1 MPPIVV
7 PLAMTSSQGDQQVFS
22 LRTLHRVAEHGSF
35 LTYDF
40 SDDADSV
47 IAGLE
52 ASCPDSFANQTIP
65 TLSSDQC
72 DMLNDYLDLCNTIH
86 AQSSVFHEVH
96 SASDDLQ
103 SNIDYAMFLLTKGTE
118 TAPILRT
125 ILPKL
130 QDTVGNSAGNCSDV
144 EPAEINVSYD
154 QMPLSVRNYLF
165 SPYLFVHTSKVAFKV
180 TDKKMSTWFVT
191 TGPPQLVQATL
202 TSIVRPDGVT
212 ITNTDEQYLTL
223 FSSLTDLDTV
233 IYASIDSMYSEL
245 IVDLPM
251 CPDYFLVAY
260 LQPIFI
266 PHDSVITGDSSGASI
281 TPVNLMETGIT
292 FQLRNNWVDIN
303 NFLAPGLST
312 CAFPTVLSDEDAA
325 TLEWVVTKMNQI
337 KWSSTISQTPKT
349 KTTSATVT
357 EIYEEYV
364 SLMKAE
370 RNEAY
375 AAEMS
380 RLVMSYIDGVID
392 FNPLLFGLV
401 CLSFISSKLIY
412 VLLKYINLVFDPPLG
427 LLRSL
432 GLPEAFPVLHNLTSV
447 TDCIYGIDYVY
458 SNIIDDKERLEQ
470 TTRPLSVLKNNRPG
484 HSLQYN
490 KHYRTYYSSFFL
502 PTYQNFTRTQSLS
515 VPLYNIFARDVVST
529 KQRRFIP
536 LNELSLMEGKAP
548 HDIIYVDGTR
558 PIKFIKDGNGIQ
570 LVEISI
576 RDRTDTNIPIRVPHD
591 LYQNVVNMVDRSAS
605 TEQCRA
611 ELQRIIEGQF
621 KLSKQLNGERNYNS
635 TRAITYQKR
644 QKAAKQSATD
654 EEGHSDNSLNST
666 TSPTCLTASLD
677 HGKISSTKKV
687 TQDSSFIPILCEP
700 RDTAVLL
707 SGATDISTTMVGP
720 ICHACF
726 NAQAASSNILG
737 VIQTM
742 IDESIFTYQDVLGAT
757 PPSLVHFDGRKD
769 TTNNPAQTEVICDDS
784 TDPTSLVTKT
794 TDDKLELVVDDQKL
808 YSYRD
813 IAIVRASCNPSVT
826 VTDLD
831 SYRDICIQFSL
842 MIERSRLCVYFPSFT
857 YHDYISLGLYN
868 NKLHY
873 LHTNSGFHLG
883 FLRFLFDSAFT
894 TEIDRFSGN
903 SLGTS
908 TTQSSSHAF
917 CVTDDLIRLV
927 QASDC
932 ENYAPVLIDLFNK
945 FVLLNTYFIS
955 RNISFINP
963 VFSILDATCSSQ
975 LATESSNNEHQ
986 DPSECPD
993 PFASDFIDP
1002 ASFITLS
1009 VGDTSSSSHPINSA
1023 NSLVQLFS
1031 PFQHHG
1037 DYTNQSAL
1045 VYAILTLRF
1054 LTTFMGG
1061 SLALQ
1066 EAIRLYT
1073 IAASYCMISSIPPL
1087 KCSVNLAEVNS
1098 DSNALL
1104 DETMTLCG
1112 SKSSILLIN
1121 EHNRHLGF
1129 SESAQ
1134 ALSLVDH
1141 FNEDILHG
1149 GYKAT
1154 INNTFTPLSP
1164 FLLSKEYC
1172 PSVVQDSYIHTN
1184 LRSLQYIRWLSGSN
1198 SFRPHT
1204 FEESDS
1210 AGYDSAVAYIKDSA
1224 NITDQVSQAFL
1235 LEGSMRRKI
1244 ESWPHYGVSYRV
1256 CPNYDASVNG
1266 TALPSAKMVI
1276 WSKDDI
1282 PTDYMSSK
1290 LLADS
1295 VFNRGKYVTIPYGSE
1310 SYGSVNPHELGAA
1323 ANESKQSA
1331 KASSA
1336 EHDKKKDSKA
1346 KNMDAD
1352 RELDSLADTLSLI
1365 KQIQLNPAYPCDAS
1379 AFTALYTS
1387 TDRPVTIKYHFMAT
1401 TGQEASMHHIEE
1413 EQICFG
1419 MLRVYINALL
1429 RILIE
1434 WIAIYAPS
1442 LLCYYDVSLSATAAS
1457 APPDNT
1463 RFCPFGF
1470 NRFVSSALL
1479 EDEAEYAAGTLLKK
1493 DLVSESIASKDRA
1506 NTPTIL
1512 CSPFL
1517 ASSLKE
1523 DLSAGKEC
1531 PWQQDSQPAMSLA
1544 QYFSEADQ
1552 AGSAD
1557 DVQTRIGRKSLYSD
1571 QFLSDHASV
1580 LASYRKI
1587 ESAMA
1592 TDKILSAT
1600 DIVNSTDR
1608 SLRFLAYPYIVF
1620 PVNNTTHY
1628 SRIYSKDRF
1637 QESDW
1642 SQLSPP
1648 PPRIHTTLQ
1657 FFICQV
1663 YTGSDVL
1670 FSLFTEPLI
1679 TVPLLARTMQN
1690 LLSRAMLA
1698 EQRASY
1704 VWRTICPDSH
1714 FTNCDQSYM
1723 CMSSWDK
1730 KVLTPKA
1737 ILQDFKR
1744 RNNDLIQG
1752 LDPELWPI
1760 TLDPSHMHLGRLVY
1774 PSYYR
1779 ASSNLEDQ
1787 AALFNRWGSGMIS
1800 TLISSGTRNLQNEP
1814 QSTLL
1819 INFIPRINPYR
1830 ISHEFLQKSQL
1841 IVPGIIS
1848 PSYATAELVRLY
1860 RTYFFS
1866 MDEEFVRLVLCRS
1879 SMLFSCITTG
1889 FTTKTNQSVYD
1900 LCGSNPVSEDIYY
1913 FATLGYKHL
1922 QNAVNTKQYTY
1933 PAPISLLDIEQVIS
1947 GIELT
1952 YSSYV
1957 SNQKYSE
1964 YHYTD
1969 EERKSLLEK
1978 ISLFELDHKGIV
1990 KKTEALLSG
1999 NVFFHSYDL
2008 VMKSSLQ
2015 DISSLRRHAFMPC
2028 VTPRSYKFLLNLLM
2042 IDTDEDLDEPGF
2054 RNTNSA
2060 TLIGSLG
2067 SLTADGCKNVL
2078 LFEIIPAMLLNHE
2091 SGDWAHSSIDP
2102 EKPVYKMICS
2112 DIYIILRLVSI
2123 ICTRIEFCLQIL
2135 ERVPSDCRQVGKY
2148 GTRSMT
2154 PFPLSQYNGRCA
2166 AGTLFGYDDLDYST
2180 PCGNRIFY
2188 SSNQYFQ
2195 LSDTYSLS
2203 RCRCGAI
2210 RCPYCGG
2217 LGSNMGLISGSY
2229 LPGGTSQYVELQSG
2243 SSNGI
2248 FSSKI
2253 RTSGACAEDKEACP
2267 DTYGL
2272 PSCLHDN
2279 YSEDEC
2285 LLNTSNSKTY
2295 HCYPVTQ
2302 TLLYKLQP
2310 ALPLPFNLLET
2321 LSVLP
2326 QTTSLPD
2333 HNGMVQDIS
2342 ARASA
2347 GSKQTRGY
2355 KGTYQS
2361 HRWAKQD
2368 YSGDFINEEGKST
2381 KAGAQQLL
2389 ERAKLLCQQPA
2400 ICAGE
2405 GYPVGNYGERLVD
2418 LVHHLPPLD
2427 AYTFRALS
2435 TSSEYATNRFV
2446 QEYLNSSLGHESV
2459 CVSSAEKDYN
2469 PDTAISSTVVLN
2481 EDMYTPPA
2489 TDLCS
2494 YFQGHRYARILDCDE
2509 ISDPVL
2515 TYLFDPNIFSHVYLY
2530 QPPPDFDSLPA
2541 DEVFKEL
2548 RDRQFQKYHRDSLWP
2563 LEQHILPSHIQKR
2576 PGTLPTSA
2584 DFRGELLFLLRL
2596 MQMHVHQTKEG
2607 VLSSEFTP
2615 YMYGLLGLYAYPLL
2629 NLRRPITT
2637 LLRRLESFC
2646 ARIGTTSMNINYL
2659 SLYRPSKTN
2668 IQSPR
2673 STILFLFL
2681 VFATR
2686 LPSPYGNL
2694 LPLSLPSTAS
2704 PSDELMIIVENTG
2717 GLARFSGITNTDSK

>member
-1 MPPIVV
+1 MPPTVV

-22 LRTLHRVAEHGSF
+22 LRTLRRVAEHGSF

-47 IAGLE
+47 ITGLE
-52 ASCPDSFANQTIP
+52 FSCPDSFTNQSVP

-72 DMLNDYLDLCNTIH
+72 DMLENYLDLCDTIH
-86 AQSSVFHEVH
+86 AQSSISHKVH
-96 SASDDLQ
+96 NTSDDLQ
-103 SNIDYAMFLLTKGTE
+103 SNIDHAMFLLTKGTE

-130 QDTVGNSAGNCSDV
+130 QDTVGNSISTCFDMD
-144 EPAEINVSYD
+144 PAEINVSYD
-154 QMPLSVRNYLF
+154 QVSLSARDYLF
-165 SPYLFVHTSKVAFKV
+165 SPYLFVHTAKITYKL
-180 TDKKMSTWFVT
+180 TDKRMSTWFIT
-191 TGPPQLVQATL
+191 SGSPQLVQATL
-202 TSIVRPDGVT
+202 TSVVRPDGVT
-212 ITNTDEQYLTL
+212 FTNTDEQYLTL
-223 FSSLTDLDTV
+223 FSSLTDLDV
-233 IYASIDSMYSEL
+233 AIYASIDSIYSEL
-245 IVDLPM
+245 IVDLPAR
-251 CPDYFLVAY
+251 PDYFLAAY
-260 LQPIFI
+260 MQPVFV
-266 PHDSVITGDSSGASI
+266 PHDHAITVDSVGAAA
-281 TPVNLMETGIT
+281 TPADFLATGID
-292 FQLRNNWVDIN
+292 FQLKNGWVDVD

-312 CAFPTVLSDEDAA
+312 CAFPTVLSDEDTAA
-325 TLEWVVTKMNQI
+325 LEWTTAKMSQI
-337 KWSSTISQTPKT
+337 KWNTTLSQSPRAKNTSKTI
-349 KTTSATVT
+349 A
-357 EIYEEYV
+357 EAYDEYL
-364 SLMKAE
+364 SLMKTE

-375 AAEMS
+375 ATEMS
-380 RLVMSYIDGVID
+380 RLIMSYVDGVID
-392 FNPLLFGLV
+392 FNPLLFGLI

-412 VLLKYINLVFDPPLG
+412 ALLKYINLVFDPPLG

-432 GLPEAFPVLHNLTSV
+432 GLPEAFPILHNLTSIV
-447 TDCIYGIDYVY
+447 DCVYGIDYVY

-470 TTRPLSVLKNNRPG
+470 AVRPLSVLKNNRPG

-502 PTYQNFTRTQSLS
+502 PTYQSFTRTQSLS
-515 VPLYNIFARDVVST
+515 VPLYNIFARDTVST

-548 HDIIYVDGTR
+548 HDIIYVDGSQ

-576 RDRTDTNIPIRVPHD
+576 RDRTDTNIPIRVPQD
-591 LYQNVVNMVDRSAS
+591 LYQNIVSAADRGAS
-605 TEQCRA
+605 TEQFRA

-621 KLSKQLNGERNYNS
+621 KLAKQLSGERNYNS
-635 TRAITYQKR
+635 TRAVAYQKR
-644 QKAAKQSATD
+644 QKTAKSSVTD

-666 TSPTCLTASLD
+666 NSSVCLTTPLD
-677 HGKISSTKKV
+677 HGKASFSKKAPQN
-687 TQDSSFIPILCEP
+687 TSFVPILCEP
-700 RDTAVLL
+700 RDASVLL
-707 SGATDISTTMVGP
+707 SGATDTSTSMIGP

-726 NAQAASSNILG
+726 NAQTAASNILG

-742 IDESIFTYQDVLGAT
+742 IDEGFFTYQDVFIQTSA
-757 PPSLVHFDGRKD
+757 SLAKSDDQKD
-769 TTNNPAQTEVICDDS
+769 AADSHAPTETLCEDS
-784 TDPTSLVTKT
+784 TDTASLFTKT
-794 TDDKLELVVDDQKL
+794 TEDRPDIAVDDQKL

-813 IAIVRASCNPSVT
+813 IAIVKTSCNPLVT

-831 SYRDICIQFSL
+831 SYRDICIQLSH
-842 MIERSRLCVYFPSFT
+842 MVERSRLCVYFPTFT

-868 NKLHY
+868 NKIHY
-873 LHTNSGFHLG
+873 IHTNPALHLG
-883 FLRFLFDSAFT
+883 LLRFLFDSNFT
-894 TEIDRFSGN
+894 REIDRFLANPSDVFDA
-903 SLGTS
+903 
-908 TTQSSSHAF
+908 QSVSHTISIA
-917 CVTDDLIRLV
+917 DDLTKIV
-927 QASDC
+927 QTN
-932 ENYAPVLIDLFNK
+932 NYAHTLTELFNK
-945 FVLLNTYFIS
+945 LVLSNDYFVSRHISLTKSAFSSFDANYGDQSLIEPPSRELPEISGHIDPFSLDFVDPESFIS
-955 RNISFINP
+955 ISI
-963 VFSILDATCSSQ
+963 
-975 LATESSNNEHQ
+975 
-986 DPSECPD
+986 
-993 PFASDFIDP
+993 
-1002 ASFITLS
+1002 
-1009 VGDTSSSSHPINSA
+1009 GDTSDAVHLTNFPGPV
-1023 NSLVQLFS
+1023 VQLFG
-1031 PFQHHG
+1031 PFKRHG

-1045 VYAILTLRF
+1045 IYAVLTLRF

-1061 SLALQ
+1061 SQALQ
-1066 EAIRLYT
+1066 EALRFYT
-1073 IAASYCMISSIPPL
+1073 IASNYC
-1087 KCSVNLAEVNS
+1087 
-1098 DSNALL
+1098 LL
-1104 DETMTLCG
+1104 
-1112 SKSSILLIN
+1112 SSILPPRHLSKSMEAGSISGTLLDSTSALWDPKPAN
-1121 EHNRHLGF
+1121 LFSSEHNIQLGS
-1129 SESAQ
+1129 SETREG
-1134 ALSLVDH
+1134 LNLVTH
-1141 FNEDILHG
+1141 FNRDTLYE

-1154 INNTFTPLSP
+1154 INAAFTPLSP
-1164 FLLSKEYC
+1164 FLLSKEYY
-1172 PSVVQDSYIHTN
+1172 PSIVQDSYVHTN

-1210 AGYDSAVAYIKDSA
+1210 TGYDSAVTYIKESA
-1224 NITDQVSQAFL
+1224 NITDKESQEFL

-1256 CPNYDASVNG
+1256 CPNYDTSVNKTVPASTG
-1266 TALPSAKMVI
+1266 MVV

-1310 SYGSVNPHELGAA
+1310 SYGSVNPHELGTAT
-1323 ANESKQSA
+1323 NDSKQST
-1331 KASSA
+1331 KPPSA

-1346 KNMDAD
+1346 KSIDID
-1352 RELDSLADTLSLI
+1352 REPEYLVDPLSFI
-1365 KQIQLNPAYPCDAS
+1365 KHIQLDPTFSYDSS

-1387 TDRPVTIKYHFMAT
+1387 VDRPVTIKYHFMAT

-1429 RILIE
+1429 RVLIE

-1442 LLCYYDVSLSATAAS
+1442 LLAYYDVSLSSTAAS
-1457 APPDNT
+1457 SPPDNT

-1470 NRFVSSALL
+1470 DRFASSAVFG
-1479 EDEAEYAAGTLLKK
+1479 DDADSGTGTVPRKDPIPEYG
-1493 DLVSESIASKDRA
+1493 ASKDR
-1506 NTPTIL
+1506 NNPPTVL
-1512 CSPFL
+1512 CPPF
-1517 ASSLKE
+1517 SINSIIE
-1523 DLSAGKEC
+1523 DISAGRDSPQRNTGQDTVSLEMYFNESDRTSNIDAVQEC
-1531 PWQQDSQPAMSLA
+1531 
-1544 QYFSEADQ
+1544 
-1552 AGSAD
+1552 
-1557 DVQTRIGRKSLYSD
+1557 IGRKSLYSN
-1571 QFLSDHASV
+1571 QFLSDHASI
-1580 LASYRKI
+1580 LASYKRI
-1587 ESAMA
+1587 EIAVA
-1592 TDKILSAT
+1592 TDEILSKAG
-1600 DIVNSTDR
+1600 IVNNIDR
-1608 SLRFLAYPYIVF
+1608 SLRFLSYPYIVF
-1620 PVNNTTHY
+1620 PISNTAHY

-1637 QESDW
+1637 QENDW
-1642 SQLSPP
+1642 SQFSPP

-1714 FTNCDQSYM
+1714 FTNCDQSFI

-1737 ILQDFKR
+1737 ILQDFRR

-1774 PSYYR
+1774 PGYYNPT
-1779 ASSNLEDQ
+1779 SGPGDQ
-1787 AALFNRWGSGMIS
+1787 ANLFNRWGSGPLN
-1800 TLISSGTRNLQNEP
+1800 TLISSSTRNVQSEP
-1814 QSTLL
+1814 QSSLL

-1830 ISHEFLQKSQL
+1830 ISRSLLQKSQL

-1848 PSYATAELVRLY
+1848 PNYATAELVRLY

-1889 FTTKTNQSVYD
+1889 FNTKTNQSVYD
-1900 LCGSNPVSEDIYY
+1900 LCGSNPISEDIYY

-1922 QNAVNTKQYTY
+1922 QNTVNTKQYTY

-1952 YSSYV
+1952 YSSYI
-1957 SNQKYSE
+1957 SKQKCSE

-1969 EERKSLLEK
+1969 EEKKHLLEK
-1978 ISLFELDHKGIV
+1978 ISLFELDHEGIV
-1990 KKTEALLSG
+1990 KKTQALLSE
-1999 NVFFHSYDL
+1999 NVFFHSYDIL
-2008 VMKSSLQ
+2008 MKSSLQ
-2015 DISSLRRHAFMPC
+2015 DISSLRRHALMPC

-2042 IDTDEDLDEPGF
+2042 VDTDEDLEEPGF

-2067 SLTADGCKNVL
+2067 SLTSDGCKNVL
-2078 LFEIIPAMLLNHE
+2078 LFEILPAMILNHE

-2102 EKPVYKMICS
+2102 EKPVYKLICS
-2112 DIYIILRLVSI
+2112 DLYIILRLVSI
-2123 ICTRIEFCLQIL
+2123 ICTRIEFCLQVL

-2148 GTRSMT
+2148 GTRSMA
-2154 PFPLSQYNGRCA
+2154 PFPLSQHNGRCA

-2203 RCRCGAI
+2203 RCRCGSI

-2229 LPGGTSQYVELQSG
+2229 FPGGTSQYVELQSG

-2253 RTSGACAEDKEACP
+2253 RAAGACAEDREACP

-2272 PSCLHDN
+2272 PSYLHDN
-2279 YSEDEC
+2279 YSESEC
-2285 LLNTSNSKTY
+2285 LLDTPNSKTY

-2321 LSVLP
+2321 LGILP
-2326 QTTSLPD
+2326 QSTSVPD
-2333 HNGMVQDIS
+2333 HSGLAQDIS
-2342 ARASA
+2342 ARAST
-2347 GSKQTRGY
+2347 GSKQVRGY

-2361 HRWAKQD
+2361 HKWGKQD
-2368 YSGDFINEEGKST
+2368 YSGDFINEESKGMKT
-2381 KAGAQQLL
+2381 GAHQLL
-2389 ERAKLLCQQPA
+2389 ERAKLLCQQSA

-2405 GYPVGNYGERLVD
+2405 GYPVSNYGERLVD

-2435 TSSEYATNRFV
+2435 SSKAYITNRFV
-2446 QEYLNSSLGHESV
+2446 QEYLSSSLGHESI
-2459 CVSSAEKDYN
+2459 CVSSAEHDYE
-2469 PDTAISSTVVLN
+2469 PDTAILPTSVVDKDN
-2481 EDMYTPPA
+2481 CTAIKPNSH
-2489 TDLCS
+2489 TR
-2494 YFQGHRYARILDCDE
+2494 FQGLRYAEILECDE
-2509 ISDPVL
+2509 LSDPIL
-2515 TYLFDPNIFSHVYLY
+2515 TYLFDPDVFSRAYPYL
-2530 QPPPDFDSLPA
+2530 PSPDLDSLPA
-2541 DEVFKEL
+2541 SEVLETLKSKH
-2548 RDRQFQKYHRDSLWP
+2548 FQKYQRGNLQP
-2563 LEQHILPSHIQKR
+2563 LEQHILPSHIQKK
-2576 PGTLPTSA
+2576 PGALPTNTE
-2584 DFRGELLFLLRL
+2584 FRGELLFLLRL
-2596 MQMHVHQTKEG
+2596 MQLHVHQTKEG
-2607 VLSSEFTP
+2607 VLSTEFTP

-2668 IQSPR
+2668 IQFPR

-2694 LPLSLPSTAS
+2694 LPLSLPSTPS
-2704 PSDELMIIVENTG
+2704 NSDELMIIVENTG
-2717 GLARFSGITNTDSK
+2717 GLARFSSITNNDSK